1 MNYLLVD
8 DCRQCVD
15 WCPADTY
22 GNGTACGAMPGYPVI
37 PSVVIPGKDER
48 TPIPQECPRLA
59 QQGFDVKAM
68 RDLLRDFEILLDN
81 DCWTTEDKVFL
92 RNLIRERIQK
102 VSSQLKE

>member
-1 MNYLLVD
+1 MRPNYLLVD

-37 PSVVIPGKDER
+37 PSVIIPGKDER

-59 QQGFDVKAM
+59 QQGFDVKSV
-68 RDLLRDFEILLDN
+68 RDLLCDFDILLHKGSS
-81 DCWTTEDKVFL
+81 TEDETK
-92 RNLIRERIQK
+92 ISDRIQK
-102 VSSQLKE
+102 ALSQIPRS